1 MSAFLPQSPLGL
13 PATLDYKL
21 PPSLSEDSK
30 SYWVSISPD
39 GVQSVS
45 SQSVPIYTATIGSSV
60 NNSFNSQL
68 LQFTIP
74 SGTSRSVFMDCRET
88 TLNFRMTLNVTAA
101 ATGATNGVQCLVGSA
116 QSFFD
121 SLQLYSNNIPIESIQ
136 GYNLLCNQLLNATVN
151 LAERQGGCAI
161 AMGIDNDTQSGI
173 DLPTAVATYYYNFS
187 IPLVSVIGLNNS
199 QHLFPIGSL
208 SNLQLQMT
216 TSALLPIVSYSTA
229 APNPVGA
236 QTVTLDQ
243 FTLNMKYIDIGSASA
258 ALLSAGLNEGKIFM
272 KTQTFIQAATN
283 LPSGSLG
290 QNNLLYQIRNS
301 SLKSLI
307 IQNSV
312 GTSTAC
318 PNGLY
323 DAINLGVTQFNV
335 SVGGIQYPQ
344 KPCDPSRRPAE
355 AYLHF
360 LSALGYAGDYK
371 KYGGVMNRSN
381 YGACLFAPAT
391 GGITNIDNMMVQ
403 AGATVGLRLAE
414 TGSTQPANEY
424 RIIKYPN
431 MHVYGVDLEKS
442 GGILFNGV
450 NTRSAPPV
458 GNFFISTTVGTTVS
472 ATSFAWGLVD
482 CVLVVDQMSQTI
494 QAFT

>member
-39 GVQSVS
+39 GVQSVPS
-45 SQSVPIYTATIGSSV
+45 ASVPIIQNTALGSSV
-60 NNSFNSQL
+60 NNAFNSQL

-88 TLNFRMTLNVTAA
+88 TLNFRMTLNITTAA
-101 ATGATNGVQCLVGSA
+101 AGTGAIQCLVGSA

-121 SLQLYSNNIPIESIQ
+121 SLQLFSNNIPIESIQ

-161 AMGIDNDTQSGI
+161 AMGIDNDSQSGI
-173 DLPTAVATYYYNFS
+173 DLPTDVRTVNYNFS
-187 IPLVSVIGLNNS
+187 IPLVSVIGLNNA

-216 TSALLPIVSYSTA
+216 TSAQLPIVSYSTA
-229 APNPVGA
+229 FTTAGA

-258 ALLSAGLNEGKIFM
+258 ALLSSGLNEGKIFM

-312 GTSTAC
+312 ATSTAC

-355 AYLHF
+355 TYLHF

-381 YGACLFAPAT
+381 YGACLFNPTT

-403 AGATVGLRLAE
+403 AGATVGVRAAE
-414 TGSTQPANEY
+414 TGTGGATY
-424 RIIKYPN
+424 TIIKYPN
-431 MHVYGVDLEKS
+431 MHIYGVDLEKS